1 MFTVRDFVELATDN
15 IFECNVYE
23 LNKEKIIFDG
33 MLADIPYELLDC
45 ELCSWDIATEGKI
58 TFNIEM

>member
-1 MFTVRDFVELATDN
+1 MFTVIDLVELATDN
-15 IFECNVYE
+15 IFECNIYE
-23 LNKEKIIFDG
+23 LNKEKIVFDG
-33 MLADIPYELLDC
+33 MLADIPDELLEC